1 MIPGTLNREWSLA
14 KLRQQAL
21 LDEAEHLRRI
31 AAARGANRAPQA
43 IDRLLAGMRSLG
55 AALFHGIANA
65 GFDRPSS
72 GPRGYRDGLL

>member
-14 KLRQQAL
+14 RLRQQAF

-31 AAARGANRAPQA
+31 AAARGEDRAPIA
-43 IDRLLAGMRSLG
+43 VDRLWARIRSLG
-55 AALFHGIANA
+55 PALLHGIANA